1 MVNMVS
7 FPCDR
12 CTFDVGDESS
22 FWRKSLFWQ
31 KRDIVKVDS
40 ILSLAPK
47 SIDEKDANILCAK
60 GKWSRKVLWWIGH
73 FILIPVFFP
82 DSWRWK
88 LDKKK
93 DYINSC
99 MNHCH
104 IIISCQWQS
113 FWSNQLL
120 TWVENIWCDI
130 VVLRQSNAPL
140 SRQRYW
146 GKMSVRGNHLES
158 WILDARQWL
167 SRHFWN
173 IVFRVVLCLLLG
185 IFLQ

>member
-12 CTFDVGDESS
+12 CTFDVCDESS

-73 FILIPVFFP
+73 FILFPVFFP

-93 DYINSC
+93 DYINTC
-99 MNHCH
+99 MNHCQ
-104 IIISCQWQS
+104 IIMSWQITI
-113 FWSNQLL
+113 F
-120 TWVENIWCDI
+120 V
-130 VVLRQSNAPL
+130 RQSITYLSGKYLVRYSSAPTVQCATL
-140 SRQRYW
+140 PPT
-146 GKMSVRGNHLES
+146 
-158 WILDARQWL
+158 
-167 SRHFWN
+167 
-173 IVFRVVLCLLLG
+173 VLG
-185 IFLQ
+185 EDVSPW